1 MGNDNP
7 STSNWRF
14 GAGPVHGNE
23 RLDMAA
29 VFAERAAPTPI
40 DPSATERFSA
50 TELEE
55 RIAALKSKGLDASD
69 FEQALAGIRR
79 FQR

>member
-1 MGNDNP
+1 MGSDNP

-23 RLDMAA
+23 RLDKA
-29 VFAERAAPTPI
+29 VFAERDAPTSI
-40 DPSATERFSA
+40 DPSAKERFYA

-69 FEQALAGIRR
+69 FERALAGIRGLPR
-79 FQR
+79 

>member
-1 MGNDNP
+1 MENDKP
-7 STSNWRF
+7 STSKWRF
-14 GAGPVHGNE
+14 GTGPVLGNE
-23 RLDMAA
+23 RLDLAEI
-29 VFAERAAPTPI
+29 FAERDAPTSI
-40 DPSATERFSA
+40 NPSATERFSA

-55 RIAALKSKGLDASD
+55 RIAAFKSKGLDTSD